1 MAETKL
7 YAVGTEE
14 RGNEFVTAMLRNIL
28 SVNSA
33 LRKGSLFQW
42 MRFIIR
48 NHCQKVVP
56 MTEAI

>member
-1 MAETKL
+1 MAERKL

-14 RGNEFVTAMLRNIL
+14 RGNEFVTAMLSNIH

-33 LRKGSLFQW
+33 LRKESLFRW

-48 NHCQKVVP
+48 NHCRKVVL